1 MADRIRVGV
10 VGAHAERGWGRHI
23 HLPALRALN
32 DFQVTAVA
40 GTTAASARAAAEVW
54 GAEKSY
60 DDARAL
66 MADPDVDL
74 VTVAVQLP
82 SRDGLVEA
90 AVAAGRHVYSEWPL
104 APDAATAERF
114 ESAARAAGVRHAVGL
129 QSRHHPE
136 VRLLREVLAQGLIGE
151 VLSASLLFSLATPE
165 VWSTRYAALFDE
177 TKGVNHLAV
186 VGGHSL
192 DMFQYAVGE
201 FTEISA
207 TLATRIDRITME
219 ETGEPIEVTSPD
231 QIVLAGLLESGA
243 AASAHFMTGGP
254 RGDGF
259 RIEVHGRTGRLVL
272 VSSDDSLVGP
282 RFTLTHTPANGSPAR
297 QLTVPDAHRPLLGT
311 PSPVSNVAQV
321 YTDLA
326 RAIRTGD
333 DFGPDFTTAV
343 RVHRLLDAVRSSAGS
358 GRRVRLNRVAGPRG
372 RRPTSPV

>member
-10 VGAHAERGWGRHI
+10 IGAHAERGWGLHI

-32 DFQVTAVA
+32 DFEVTAVA
-40 GTTAASARAAAEVW
+40 GTTVASARAAAEVW
-54 GAEKSY
+54 GARRWY

-90 AVAAGRHVYSEWPL
+90 AIAAGRHVYSEWPL

-136 VRLLREVLAQGLIGE
+136 VRLLRDLLAQGLVGE
-151 VLSASLLFSLATPE
+151 VLSASLLYSLSTPD

-192 DMFQYAVGE
+192 DLFQYAVGDFAE
-201 FTEISA
+201 VSA
-207 TLATRIDRITME
+207 TLATRIDRITMA
-219 ETGEPIEVTSPD
+219 ETGEKVEVTSPD
-231 QIVLAGLLESGA
+231 QIVLGGLLESGA

-282 RFTLTHTPANGSPAR
+282 RFTLTHETANGSPAR
-297 QLTVPDAHRPLLGT
+297 EVPVPDVYRPLLGD

-326 RAIRTGD
+326 RAIRTGG
-333 DFGPDFTTAV
+333 DFGPDFAAAV
-343 RVHRLLDAVRSSAGS
+343 RTHRLLDAVKFSARSGS
-358 GRRVRLNRVAGPRG
+358 RVRLG
-372 RRPTSPV
+372 